1 MICWIAALAQSP
13 ITRDSN
19 LDFKPFT
26 VTTHNR
32 PISFNVINNGIVW
45 YTPCLKKTVQI
56 CICQN
61 FAKFPPISTSIFRRR
76 ALVRFL
82 QREAELHLLHSCIH
96 TLSYANLYNVS
107 CCQLNFDIHVA
118 YTTLA
123 LGASYGTRPDYHAS
137 WSIFSSFFLYIF
149 CLSRVAWTTRQLF
162 TVR

>member
-1 MICWIAALAQSP
+1 MQAANVLIAVRIILRQA
-13 ITRDSN
+13 
-19 LDFKPFT
+19 
-26 VTTHNR
+26 
-32 PISFNVINNGIVW
+32 

-149 CLSRVAWTTRQLF
+149 CLSRVVDYTSAFYCTLNTQYRIISYLTQIISNQG
-162 TVR
+162 